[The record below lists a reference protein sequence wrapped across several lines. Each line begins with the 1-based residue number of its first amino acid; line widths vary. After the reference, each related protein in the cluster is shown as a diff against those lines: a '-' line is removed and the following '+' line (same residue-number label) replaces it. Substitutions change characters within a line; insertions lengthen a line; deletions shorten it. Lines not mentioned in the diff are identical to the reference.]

1 MRIFLSAVMLLTAAA
16 CAGTTSPAANPT
28 PEQPATLTI
37 TLGEPDPGGPMY
49 IEGAVRFVRLTAD
62 GVDITRRVEFDGPT
76 SIPVPAGGTYR
87 LESWA
92 RPCDGNCDTLDGPT
106 DRCDETLVVDGG
118 STVRIEIDPTP
129 GRDCEITLTT

>member
-1 MRIFLSAVMLLTAAA
+1 MRILLSVLMLLATAA
-16 CAGTTSPAANPT
+16 CAGTTSPAASST

-37 TLGEPDPGGPMY
+37 TLGEPDPGAPMY

-62 GVDITRRVEFDGPT
+62 GVEITRRVELEGPT
-76 SIPVPAGGTYR
+76 TIPVPAGGTYR

-92 RPCDGNCDTLDGPT
+92 RPCDGNCGTLDAPT
-106 DRCDETLVVDGG
+106 DRCAETLTVAGD

-129 GRDCEITLTT
+129 GRDCAITVTT